1 MKKAYIQPEIEL
13 LKVSA
18 LNDFLIGSPDDKEGI
33 DDAEAGDGWVNDNNG
48 RKSVAEIKHLVGAFN
63 NDTAY
68 GK

>member
-18 LNDFLIGSPDDKEGI
+18 LNDFLIGSPDGKEGI

-48 RKSVAEIKHLVGAFN
+48 DEFGSDSDDAWA
-63 NDTAY
+63 
-68 GK
+68 

>member
-33 DDAEAGDGWVNDNNG
+33 DNAEAGDGWVNDNNG
-48 RKSVAEIKHLVGAFN
+48 DEFGSDSDDAWA
-63 NDTAY
+63 
-68 GK
+68 